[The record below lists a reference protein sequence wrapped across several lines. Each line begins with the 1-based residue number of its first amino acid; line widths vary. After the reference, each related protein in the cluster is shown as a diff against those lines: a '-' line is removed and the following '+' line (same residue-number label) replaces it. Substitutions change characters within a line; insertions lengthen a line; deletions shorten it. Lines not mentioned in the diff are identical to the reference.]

1 MELKEKITNWE
12 LKDTVDL
19 MNSDNYIDRFKAEY
33 LQTKI
38 RLEKLEDMLIKNAAD
53 TLGFELA
60 SDKLLLEDQLYYM
73 KEYFRV
79 LRVRAEK
86 EGIDVQQ
93 F

>member
-38 RLEKLEDMLIKNAAD
+38 RLEKLEDILIKNTAG
-53 TLGFELA
+53 TLAFELE
-60 SDKLLLEDQLYYM
+60 SDNLLLEDQLYYM